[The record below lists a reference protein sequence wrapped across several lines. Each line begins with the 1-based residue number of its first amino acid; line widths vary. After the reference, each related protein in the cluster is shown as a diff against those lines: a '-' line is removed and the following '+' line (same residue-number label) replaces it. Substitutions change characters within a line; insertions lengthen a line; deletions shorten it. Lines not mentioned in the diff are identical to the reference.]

1 MFKFNNKDITAVVLV
16 SLLQKLNIFQTLSK
30 VSIIDLEEV
39 IICGVLPEALSNLQ
53 QRNFILSS
61 YYIIFLVDKI
71 EPFLQ

>member
-1 MFKFNNKDITAVVLV
+1 MFKFNNKDIIAVVLV

>member
-1 MFKFNNKDITAVVLV
+1 MFKFNNKDIIAVILV

-39 IICGVLPEALSNLQ
+39 IICGVLPETLSNLQ